1 MPDAGDFNKQINR
14 NDLSF
19 VLTFAGVQQI
29 YKSAKLASI
38 LCLEGELSYL
48 KKLIKWQKMLKLQ
61 NGNLLQEMQSK

>member
-1 MPDAGDFNKQINR
+1 
-14 NDLSF
+14 LSF

-38 LCLEGELSYL
+38 LCLEGELSFL

-61 NGNLLQEMQSK
+61 NRNLLQEMQSK